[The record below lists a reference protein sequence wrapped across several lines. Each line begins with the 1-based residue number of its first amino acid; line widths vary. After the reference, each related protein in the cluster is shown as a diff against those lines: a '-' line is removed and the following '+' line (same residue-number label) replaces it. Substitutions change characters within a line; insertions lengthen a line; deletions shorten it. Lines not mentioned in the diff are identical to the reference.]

1 MDRRDLLRGLLA
13 MPIASTLGAG
23 QHKAKG
29 SSYPPRPAASGK
41 LSVVVYGAFAIVVQ
55 KDRGSRIRIFTPRE
69 ENDKH
74 QFYFFDDPKR
84 RDHKGPLRPQP
95 TNRVYNFELSSEGL
109 RTQTEPEIDTG
120 LASFNV
126 RTDEWCQKDYF
137 VTIDLPVPKR
147 ITFTPPP
154 APVKFRHHDRHGC
167 MPVNHVL
174 EYDVT
179 DQSKVRMMLG
189 EDLIG
194 PTPCAELIRRYQD
207 ECRKHGEE
215 RPGSS
220 RTGEDH
226 KRGEC
231 SDVPKEY
238 ASTCPE
244 SGWTFFFGVGL
255 LASPHDEEERKEHA
269 IRFFNKQ
276 ILKSFPGLQE
286 RLEIEK
292 LGRRGEPC
300 KNETYSSQATL
311 APAILRPGLLGEPR
325 LLEASHIIDCQLTG
339 PVVNFPS

>member
-41 LSVVVYGAFAIVVQ
+41 LSVVVDGAFAIVVQ

-215 RPGSS
+215 RPGSVQHRFRGQRS
-220 RTGEDH
+220 QRRGVPEGGGRPGGGGGRLSGRQGGGENRAVGPRRTWRRPRD
-226 KRGEC
+226 RGF
-231 SDVPKEY
+231 DP
-238 ASTCPE
+238 
-244 SGWTFFFGVGL
+244 VGDRRQVNSLSAAFCAL
-255 LASPHDEEERKEHA
+255 LARRAGKRTAECPTRNGERRNEDA
-269 IRFFNKQ
+269 ATVWTSDFCGSLFD
-276 ILKSFPGLQE
+276 ILLF
-286 RLEIEK
+286 
-292 LGRRGEPC
+292 
-300 KNETYSSQATL
+300 SS
-311 APAILRPGLLGEPR
+311 
-325 LLEASHIIDCQLTG
+325 
-339 PVVNFPS
+339 